1 MNIGIL
7 ASGGD
12 GAGMN
17 YCLFNL
23 YKNLYKN
30 HNVYLFNRGYYGL
43 MNKDI
48 LYYDYDV
55 LNKYKNDG
63 GIIIKTS
70 RCPEFRTQEGK
81 QKALD
86 TIKELNLDCVIVMGG
101 NGSLRGAKE
110 LQSLGA
116 NMMFI
121 PCTIDNDVA
130 GSEYCIGF
138 DTACYNCT
146 NFVLHIND
154 TMQSFNRTCIYEAMG
169 RECPQIAIKVA
180 QNVGAAYAYVDKN
193 CTPEKCVETVKEYL
207 KTNESAIIILRE
219 NLLNIEQLKD
229 HIKQQLNIDVKTC
242 IVGYVQRGGRPTKQE
257 KINAKQFAQ
266 NCAKQIKLNNLNT
279 GIIVKN
285 GKFTPVKL
293 QQLIQP

>member
-23 YKNLYKN
+23 YKNLYKKN
-30 HNVYLFNRGYYGL
+30 KISLFNRGYYGL
-43 MNKDI
+43 INK
-48 LYYDYDV
+48 DV
-55 LNKYKNDG
+55 LNFDYKFLDKHKNDG

-70 RCPEFRTQEGK
+70 RCNEFKTDEGK
-81 QKALD
+81 QKALN

-101 NGSLRGAKE
+101 NGSLRGAKKLKE
-110 LQSLGA
+110 MGV
-116 NMMFI
+116 NVMFI

-138 DTACYNCT
+138 DTACYNCI
-146 NFVLHIND
+146 NFVKHIND

-180 QNVGAAYAYVDKN
+180 NAVNAAYAYTDET
-193 CTPEKCVETVKEYL
+193 CSVEQCINSISEHL
-207 KTNESAIIILRE
+207 KTNDAAIVILRE
-219 NLLNIEQLKD
+219 NLLNIENLKQE
-229 HIKQQLNIDVKTC
+229 IVNALNIDVRTC
-242 IVGYVQRGGRPTKQE
+242 IVGYVQRGGKPTQKE
-257 KINAKQFAQ
+257 KLYAKNFA
-266 NCAKQIKLNNLNT
+266 NYCAKNIYKNNFNT
-279 GIIVKN
+279 AIIVKN
-285 GKFTPVKL
+285 NEFCAVKL
-293 QQLIQP
+293 NEIN